1 MIWKCICD
9 CGKEAEVSEIIKK
22 MRRRDPELN
31 SRGGTICTPTEMKA
45 ADDKN
50 YKTSAATVEGIFETN
65 YGEL

>member
-1 MIWKCICD
+1 
-9 CGKEAEVSEIIKK
+9 
-22 MRRRDPELN
+22 
-31 SRGGTICTPTEMKA
+31 MKA